1 MFCVSI
7 CKIAIVYNPMT
18 FLLNQTDNT
27 HRVRVYSW
35 LLILSIMFAF
45 NLALLHFKSIPW
57 DQHWCPHLII
67 SIGIGNADWI
77 WKYLKERMLQTMYLF
92 IHFVMKILSV
102 LKKCLVALLLIHS
115 LFYLAS
121 FSCKATALKY
131 HRVLDQ
137 YCNWMTSNLLSTR
150 KTALSDKVRLSTK

>member
-1 MFCVSI
+1 
-7 CKIAIVYNPMT
+7 MT

-77 WKYLKERMLQTMYLF
+77 WKYLKERMLDKTSIWIIKNYVF
-92 IHFVMKILSV
+92 IHSYHDEKYFVCFWR
-102 LKKCLVALLLIHS
+102 KCFVVLLLIHS
-115 LFYLAS
+115 LFYQAS
-121 FSCKATALKY
+121 FSCKEAALKY
-131 HRVLDQ
+131 QKVLDQ
-137 YCNWMTSNLLSTR
+137 HCNWMTSNLLSTR
-150 KTALSDKVRLSTK
+150 KTALSDKVRLSAK